1 VTRTARSGSAA
12 ARARGAETEETADS
26 REPADTAGT
35 QETAENQESAENQ
48 AADTAGA
55 SGTAEGA
62 ADWREAGGAVV
73 HARGL
78 TKSFPGHDAVQGV
91 DLTVRAGEIFGFLGP
106 NGAGKSTTISMLC
119 TLTPP
124 TGGQAVVA
132 GADIRTGPRLVRARV
147 GALFQHSALE
157 PDLSAYRNLYLRARL
172 HGLPR
177 RTARVRTARALE
189 TAGLA
194 DRAAERV
201 RTLSGGLR
209 RRLDIAHVLLH
220 APRLLFLD
228 EPTVGL
234 DPPARAQLW
243 QHLHSLRDREGMAV
257 FVTTHYLDEAEHC
270 DRLAIIDRG
279 RIVAEGSPERL
290 KSRLGRESVRLRTG
304 DDSRASVVLRE
315 ELQLAARHGPD
326 GLLTVPVTDA
336 GASLPRLCS
345 LLSARGVRIHEATS
359 ATPTLDDVFMHHTGR
374 RFD

>member
-1 VTRTARSGSAA
+1 MTWTARP
-12 ARARGAETEETADS
+12 R
-26 REPADTAGT
+26 
-35 QETAENQESAENQ
+35 
-48 AADTAGA
+48 
-55 SGTAEGA
+55 SGTARAPGA
-62 ADWREAGGAVV
+62 ESAGTVNGARATDSQAAAGQREVENAVV

-78 TKSFPGHDAVQGV
+78 TKSYPGHDAVQGV

-124 TGGQAVVA
+124 TGGRAVVA
-132 GADIRTGPRLVRARV
+132 GADIRTRPRLVRARV

-157 PDLSAYRNLYLRARL
+157 PDLSAARNLYLRARL

-194 DRAAERV
+194 DRADERV

-243 QHLHSLRDREGMAV
+243 QHLRSLRAREGMAV

-270 DRLAIIDRG
+270 DRLAIIDHG
-279 RIVAEGSPERL
+279 RIVAEDSPERL
-290 KSRLGRESVRLRTG
+290 KSRLGRESVRLRTD
-304 DDSRASVVLRE
+304 DDSRTSDVLRE
-315 ELQLAARHGPD
+315 ELQLAAGHGPD

-345 LLSARGVRIHEATS
+345 LLSARGVRVHEATS